1 MAREALKL
9 PGLGATAR
17 DNNWPPFLKEVA
29 THCRDQIAAML
40 HIHNSLYGA
49 GTGQEFFSHRY
60 MADLPRAIRARIQPE
75 IEKRI
80 AAANKAGKIEL
91 HKAQIEKIEP
101 RKPQI
106 EKNEAQKPQ
115 IDESVTASIK
125 PSENSK
131 TLALDDAR
139 GEMLVSRG
147 KLYDC
152 TDKNLPE
159 VLKAAS
165 GAQVLPLVMARCRRD
180 FETAFQSVLEIFRID
195 AGLDKVDDIQKSLLR
210 DEIERVVSD
219 HIVAAAAAAATRR
232 Q

>member
-1 MAREALKL
+1 MAREALKS
-9 PGLGATAR
+9 PRLGPIAR

-29 THCRDQIAAML
+29 THCRGQIAALL

-60 MADLPRAIRARIQPE
+60 MEDLPRAIRARIQPE
-75 IEKRI
+75 IEQRI
-80 AAANKAGKIEL
+80 AAANKAER
-91 HKAQIEKIEP
+91 IEP
-101 RKPQI
+101 RKPQL
-106 EKNEAQKPQ
+106 EKIGPQKPQ
-115 IDESVTASIK
+115 IDASVTASIK
-125 PSENSK
+125 PPENSK

-195 AGLDKVDDIQKSLLR
+195 AGLDKVDDVQRALLR

-219 HIVAAAAAAATRR
+219 HIVAAAAAATHR